1 CKLAVRAPER
11 RSAVKPATTRTR
23 CLAQRLRLRLLGR
36 HPNDPASN
44 EVLRRRTSMS
54 TSTTAIDEAKL
65 EQFMGQMVGHMTGAT
80 ACLSIWLG
88 DELGL
93 YRTLARGGAR
103 SVEDLAADSG
113 CNPRLVRE

>member
-1 CKLAVRAPER
+1 
-11 RSAVKPATTRTR
+11 
-23 CLAQRLRLRLLGR
+23 
-36 HPNDPASN
+36 
-44 EVLRRRTSMS
+44 M
-54 TSTTAIDEAKL
+54 STTAIDEAKL

-103 SVEDLAADSG
+103 SAEDLAADSG
-113 CNPRLVRE
+113 CNPRLVRETCFRYCRNTKRVAFSAIGAQRWELNRPLRAGRPDR